1 MLAGRQVPMHRPY
14 LLAARRPAA
23 HSAVLRSPVER
34 RALRV
39 SDPAVRAMTDF
50 LSDPPLTVAED
61 CTLSAALDDMF
72 RSGVRALLVAREL
85 SVVGLVT
92 AEDMHDTAAQ
102 CVAECMTPASRMP
115 AIDWQTML
123 ASRVA
128 DLLEIF
134 EGAGVEHLVVLES
147 ESASRARVRGLVHRS
162 RVERRLHQE

>member
-1 MLAGRQVPMHRPY
+1 MHRPY
-14 LLAARRPAA
+14 LLAARRPAVQC
-23 HSAVLRSPVER
+23 AVRRSPVEHR
-34 RALRV
+34 VLRV
-39 SDPAVRAMTDF
+39 NDPAVRAMTDF

-61 CTLSAALDDMF
+61 CTLSAALDEMF
-72 RSGVRALLVAREL
+72 RSRVRAFLVAREL

-102 CVAECMTPASRMP
+102 CVAECMTPASQMP

-134 EGAGVEHLVVLES
+134 EGARVGHLVVLES
-147 ESASRARVRGLVHRS
+147 ESATRARVRGLVHRG
-162 RVERRLHQE
+162 RVERRLHPPDDKF